1 MRRKNFYCYICKRPL
16 EFKDMTF
23 MYNYFIDRMV
33 PVCKDDR
40 LCYRKR
46 KEEKNGEVCQ
56 ESKNKQDC
64 HYRQG
69 AHEGRQGKRAKAAK
83 D

>member
-56 ESKNKQDC
+56 ESKKF
-64 HYRQG
+64 
-69 AHEGRQGKRAKAAK
+69 AVAKGLRE
-83 D
+83 